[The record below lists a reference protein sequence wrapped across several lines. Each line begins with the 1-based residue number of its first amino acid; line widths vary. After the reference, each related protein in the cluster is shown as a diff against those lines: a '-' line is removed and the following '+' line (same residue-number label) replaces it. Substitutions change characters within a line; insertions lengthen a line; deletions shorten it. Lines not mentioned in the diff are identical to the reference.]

1 MDFVTGILEHL
12 ESPQQSLNLHHLVIQ
27 NWIVFQRNTFDY
39 IDEEGDPFISQMFLI
54 EASTGR
60 YIHRAQGQKVDHGVT
75 LDIGLLLSKLSDV
88 FSASRACQGFPI
100 HDVAIDMQTSK
111 VLDYPYKRRVS
122 KDCQFVFHVPSLK
135 PDEDETHARDS
146 VSTCPSC
153 LEAWQDIEAKKESFH
168 KAPGLLPD
176 VEESNPIG
184 LKNGDEE
191 MDRNDESGEGLDELG
206 PMDCETGPL
215 EDSDDLWAVKTRA
228 KRRSR
233 VKKIEETIED
243 KMFDDVN
250 NVGKIWRCS
259 YCSESFKSQAMLKKH
274 RIEREQKR
282 RKVGCL
288 ECRDNSEII
297 TFKQLVEHVT
307 RVHPDKLDQ
316 YRKYFPLDQ
325 NVEKMNDPRQC
336 STCNYVSNGSVMNY
350 RHRELHHELGDYRC
364 EPCGVPLLTYYDLM
378 IHNYQKHEKAM
389 EYIQPSS
396 FALEVITHKD
406 GKVEYKK
413 TQHLC
418 PLCPKVYQKKT
429 ALFRHM
435 RSKHSWGMFD
445 CKACRESCHFT
456 RDISAHMVHFHSEDP
471 TIKCPNCLE
480 VFSLKQDPQLFNTH
494 YQTCVPGT
502 YQKGSFQCQICGK
515 KYSAKQTLDAH
526 IKMHQ
531 GIIRYKCHYCDYG
544 SNHKAV
550 LMEHEKMHLRKQGLT
565 NESSGLVLTHQCDQ
579 CGKQFGSRSEVHRHV
594 RVVHEGIK
602 PTFRCK
608 ACGEFAKNSW
618 ALSKHKREKHKT

>member
-1 MDFVTGILEHL
+1 MDFFADLMGRLD
-12 ESPQQSLNLHHLVIQ
+12 PQQKSLNLHRLVIQ

-39 IDEEGDPFISQMFLI
+39 IDEQGDPYISQMFLI
-54 EASTGR
+54 EISTGR
-60 YIHRAQGQKVDHGVT
+60 YIHRAQGHKVDHGIT
-75 LDIGLLLSKLSDV
+75 LDINILVHKLSEV
-88 FSASRACQGFPI
+88 FCESRACQGFPI
-100 HDVAIDMQTSK
+100 CDVADGHSVSK
-111 VLDYPYKRRVS
+111 VLEYPYQRRVS
-122 KDCQFVFHVPSLK
+122 QNCQFIFQVPTQSIPEENTL
-135 PDEDETHARDS
+135 P
-146 VSTCPSC
+146 TCRPC
-153 LEAWQDIEAKKESFH
+153 LETWQDIVAKKESFDKTSKSEQKSPTNLKRTH
-168 KAPGLLPD
+168 DELDPD
-176 VEESNPIG
+176 EDDEVMDEIDMDSETEPLEESDN
-184 LKNGDEE
+184 
-191 MDRNDESGEGLDELG
+191 
-206 PMDCETGPL
+206 
-215 EDSDDLWAVKTRA
+215 LWVVKKKA
-228 KRRSR
+228 KR
-233 VKKIEETIED
+233 VKKNMDTIED
-243 KMFDDVN
+243 HMFEN
-250 NVGKIWRCS
+250 LNVGKIWKCS

-288 ECRDNSEII
+288 ECPENSNDII
-297 TFKQLVEHVT
+297 TFKHLVEHVA

-316 YRKYFPLDQ
+316 YKKYFPQDQ
-325 NVEKMNDPRQC
+325 NQEKMNDPRQC
-336 STCNYVSNGSVMNY
+336 STCNFVSNGSVMNY
-350 RHRELHHELGDYRC
+350 RHREIHHELGDYKC

-378 IHNYQKHEKAM
+378 IHNYQQHATAM
-389 EYIQPSS
+389 EYLQPSS
-396 FALEVITHKD
+396 FALEVITHED
-406 GKVEYKK
+406 GKIEFKK

-456 RDISAHMVHFHSEDP
+456 KDISAHMVNFHSDDP
-471 TIKCPNCLE
+471 SIKCPNCLE
-480 VFSLKQDPQLFNTH
+480 MFTLKQDPQLFNTH

-565 NESSGLVLTHQCDQ
+565 NETSGLVLTHQCDQ

-608 ACGEFAKNSW
+608 ACGELAKNSW
-618 ALSKHKREKHKT
+618 ALSKHKREKHKA